1 MSCERN
7 SNKVSKNGAT
17 AAGLTAISN
26 KSGKAIGSLLA
37 GAGKASGQGLEIMDK
52 VADFSNTAGGIA
64 AYMAGVAGPAKAP
77 GRVKRGVGAG
87 GGKVLKAGLGMAASR
102 LVPHTWLV
110 GLAAGGASRLSA
122 RAGSDIATLANA
134 KPAGTVTQEK
144 RQLFFFK
151 SKTPVTLW
159 QSGLTGLLNR
169 RDRLT
174 RQKYVESSQGVMFKL
189 KDKTWHRGTSV
200 VKTSRGNRTIT
211 HLQSMA
217 LPAAHYYFDREVADK
232 DAVGIASGQVEA
244 AAVPGYVGRVS
255 ELEGLSTWGA
265 AKTALLKAY
274 LHGGPPP
281 EVKK

>member
-26 KSGKAIGSLLA
+26 KSGNAIGSMLA
-37 GAGKASGQGLEIMDK
+37 GAGKAGGQGLEVMDK
-52 VADFSNTAGGIA
+52 VADFSNTGLGIA

-77 GRVKRGVGAG
+77 GQVKRGARAVGSKA
-87 GGKVLKAGLGMAASR
+87 LKAGLGMVASR
-102 LVPHTWLV
+102 VAPHAWVV
-110 GLAAGGASRLSA
+110 GLAARGAGRLSA

-134 KPAGTVTQEK
+134 EPAGTATQEK
-144 RQLFFFK
+144 RRLLFFK

-159 QSGLTGLLNR
+159 QSNLTGLLNR
-169 RDRLT
+169 RDRLV
-174 RQKYVESSQGVMFKL
+174 RQVESSQGVMFKV
-189 KDKTWHRGTSV
+189 KDKTWHRGTSI
-200 VKTSRGNRTIT
+200 VKTPRGNRTIT

-217 LPAAHYYFDREVADK
+217 LPAAHYYFDREVADQ